1 MSLIEHKPLER
12 RAAPS
17 EQGRIMLAHGGG
29 GQLTDEL
36 INHTILPRLGN
47 ADLDEL
53 LDAAEVTLVA
63 AEVALT
69 IDSYVVQ
76 PLQFPG
82 GDIGRL
88 SICGTV
94 NDLAVTG
101 AEPLAI
107 ALSMI
112 VAEGFDRHLLGQI
125 LDSVRATAD
134 EADVRVVTGDTKVVP
149 ATAADGIYL
158 TTAGIGRRIGPRL
171 HPRQIRP
178 GDRILIN
185 GPIADHGLAVMLA
198 REMPHVQSPL
208 RSDIAPLNSLIRR
221 ILEDVPTVAFMRD
234 PTRGGLAGVVA
245 EVAQRQKLH
254 VTIDERQ
261 IPLRPETWHAAEMLG
276 LDPLEV
282 ANEGKVVAFVR
293 PDTAEQVLQIMRDHP
308 LGREAAIIGQVDDDG
323 PPVCEVLTRIGGR
336 RVLHKPYGEQL
347 PRIC

>member
-1 MSLIEHKPLER
+1 E
-12 RAAPS
+12 
-17 EQGRIMLAHGGG
+17 
-29 GQLTDEL
+29 
-36 INHTILPRLGN
+36 
-47 ADLDEL
+47 LDEL

-63 AEVALT
+63 AEVVLT
-69 IDSYVVQ
+69 IGSYVVQ

-94 NDLAVTG
+94 NDLAGSG

-112 VAEGFDRHLLGQI
+112 VAEGVDRRLLGQL
-125 LDSVRATAD
+125 LDSVRAPAD

-149 ATAADGIYL
+149 ASAADGLYL

-171 HPRQIRP
+171 HPRQVQA

-185 GPIADHGLAVMLA
+185 GTIADHGLAVMLA

-208 RSDIAPLNSLIRR
+208 RSDVAPLNALIRQ
-221 ILEDVPTVAFMRD
+221 IIEHVPTVAFMRD

-245 EVAQRQKLH
+245 EVAQRQGLH
-254 VTIDERQ
+254 LTIDEKA

-293 PDTAEQVLQIMRDHP
+293 PETADHALKVMRDHP
-308 LGREAAIIGQVDDDG
+308 L
-323 PPVCEVLTRIGGR
+323 
-336 RVLHKPYGEQL
+336 
-347 PRIC
+347 